1 MRYQALDVPDSF
13 AEIES
18 IHDQVLILKGRFKA
32 LETNSYGLFLIFIS
46 EELRMVESVMAIASH
61 YSSLYDV
68 DPALP
73 WFTMEENIINLKWKG
88 DISVSI
94 SLDLQN
100 YLESSLDRDRGYEL
114 YTYIKNNDMT
124 KIESLLQAIFIKPLG
139 DRNIFMEIVSE
150 VVSMKEIQKIRNERT
165 RAKIKERIKPLQQT
179 PVKEDNTVA
188 VDLVLAPVSGI
199 PIYELT
205 KGDKIMVKINDKS
218 VRGRYYIDFLGTRVE
233 GNIIPIPA
241 EVMDIRRDENN
252 EYTILCKI
260 KENIFGKAVET
271 EQVKIKKYD
280 ELLVGNL
287 SLKGISLEDG
297 IQKRSEFPFLAIIAG
312 GLMFVVLVIFVIMW
326 FYNII

>member
-18 IHDQVLILKGRFKA
+18 IHDQALILKGRFKA

-46 EELRMVESVMAIASH
+46 EELRMVENVMAIASH

-73 WFTMEENIINLKWKG
+73 WFAMEENIINLKWKG

-124 KIESLLQAIFIKPLG
+124 KIESLLQAILMKPLG

-150 VVSMKEIQKIRNERT
+150 VVSKKEIQKIRNERT

-241 EVMDIRRDENN
+241 EIMDIRRDENN

-280 ELLVGNL
+280 ELLAGNL

-312 GLMFVVLVIFVIMW
+312 SLMFVILVIFIIMW

>member
-1 MRYQALDVPDSF
+1 MGYQALDVSDSF

-18 IHDQVLILKGRFKA
+18 FHDQALILKGRFKA
-32 LETNSYGLFLIFIS
+32 LETNTYGIFLIFIS

-61 YSSLYDV
+61 YSSLYDI

-73 WFTMEENIINLKWKG
+73 WYTVEENMINIKWKG
-88 DISVSI
+88 DISVNI
-94 SLDLQN
+94 SLDLQK

-114 YTYIKNNDMT
+114 YTYIKNNDIT
-124 KIESLLQAIFIKPLG
+124 KVESLLQAILMKPLG

-150 VVSMKEIQKIRNERT
+150 VVPKKEIQNIRSERT
-165 RAKIKERIKPLQQT
+165 RAKIQERIKPIQQG
-179 PVKEDNTVA
+179 PIKDDNTVA

-205 KGDKIMVKINDKS
+205 KGDKIMVKISDKS
-218 VRGRYYIDFLGTRVE
+218 TRGRYYIDFLGTRVE

-241 EVMDIRRDENN
+241 EVIDIKRGENN

-280 ELLVGNL
+280 ELLAIDS
-287 SLKGISLEDG
+287 SLRGIPLEDV

-312 GLMFVVLVIFVIMW
+312 GLMLVVLIIFIIMW
-326 FYNII
+326 LYNII

>member
-1 MRYQALDVPDSF
+1 
-13 AEIES
+13 
-18 IHDQVLILKGRFKA
+18 
-32 LETNSYGLFLIFIS
+32 
-46 EELRMVESVMAIASH
+46 MVESVMAIASH

-124 KIESLLQAIFIKPLG
+124 KIESLLQAIFMKPLG

-150 VVSMKEIQKIRNERT
+150 VVSIKEIQKIRNERT

-205 KGDKIMVKINDKS
+205 KGDKIMVKISDKS

-241 EVMDIRRDENN
+241 EVMDIRRNENN
-252 EYTILCKI
+252 EYIILCKI
-260 KENIFGKAVET
+260 KENIFGKAIET

-280 ELLVGNL
+280 ELLAGNL

-312 GLMFVVLVIFVIMW
+312 GLMFVILVIFVIMW